1 MSRFLNGLKSFAHSV
16 FTSDHY
22 ASYDPSGQPSEDTAP
37 LAHNEDRRSSSSS
50 LGSQYVPGM
59 RSAQFGAGNTRDSI
73 SLGDLPPVPSPE
85 LSWSRID
92 AWIEQNYPELFDQI
106 LDGATNNDLNDFEHD
121 LDCILP
127 PDVRESYRIHDGQER
142 GGLPTGV
149 FFGITL
155 LDLEQV
161 SEEWNIWKRAANHVE
176 ELQRRTKQ
184 RAAAADAARP
194 TAGSSTSPPPSSE
207 GAPALAWTSKQASF
221 PVDTVQNVY
230 AHPGWIPL
238 AKDQDGNNIAVDL
251 APGPKGRVGQV
262 ILFGRDF
269 DTKFVVSPSWGD
281 FLAQFAADLE
291 SGNSY
296 IEEDTQDAVF
306 AFKSPAGQLVSYFNV
321 LRKRAERAEFA
332 RHPPQQGANAGAA
345 PAGAST
351 GAASGKPTPRRSM
364 ANAGASVSHA
374 PVNSGRV
381 TPRLVSPTNSSTNLP
396 SNGKKNGLPN
406 QLNEVSLDDKETELE
421 AKEPEPELHVQEP
434 EPEVKETEAPKEE
447 APKVETPKEEVKDE
461 IKETETA
468 KETAKEEAPKEEPEV
483 AKEEETPQEEPEVAK
498 EDSEE
503 PESTEKEST
512 EEPESADATEST
524 QKAPKKKNNKK
535 NKKKN

>member
-1 MSRFLNGLKSFAHSV
+1 MSSFFNGIKSFAHSV

-22 ASYDPSGQPSEDTAP
+22 ASYDPTGQPSEDTAP

-59 RSAQFGAGNTRDSI
+59 RSAQFGAGSTRDSI

-127 PDVRESYRIHDGQER
+127 PDVRESFRIHDGQER
-142 GGLPTGV
+142 GGQPTGV
-149 FFGITL
+149 FFGIAL

-161 SEEWNIWKRAANHVE
+161 SEEWNIWKRAAHHIE
-176 ELQRRTKQ
+176 ELQRRSKQ
-184 RAAAADAARP
+184 RAAAADSARP
-194 TAGSSTSPPPSSE
+194 TAGSSASPPPVTE
-207 GAPALAWTSKQASF
+207 GGAPAMAWASKQSSF
-221 PVDTVQNVY
+221 PPDAVQNVY
-230 AHPGWIPL
+230 AHQGWIPL
-238 AKDQDGNNIAVDL
+238 AKDQDGNNIAIDL
-251 APGPKGRVGQV
+251 APGSKGRVGQV

-269 DTKFVVSPSWGD
+269 DTKYVVSPSWGD

-296 IEEDTQDAVF
+296 IEEDTPEAVF
-306 AFKSPAGQLVSYFNV
+306 AFKSPSGQLVSYFNV

-332 RHPPQQGANAGAA
+332 RHPPQQQNAAAGSTAGSAGAN
-345 PAGAST
+345 
-351 GAASGKPTPRRSM
+351 GKPAPRRSM

-381 TPRLVSPTNSSTNLP
+381 TPRLVSPTSSSTNLP
-396 SNGKKNGLPN
+396 MKNKKNGLPN
-406 QLNEVSLDDKETELE
+406 QLNEVSLDDKEPESE
-421 AKEPEPELHVQEP
+421 VKDSEVKDSEPESAKETAAQEETP
-434 EPEVKETEAPKEE
+434 KETEAVKEEATKEE
-447 APKVETPKEEVKDE
+447 APKVEDEVK
-461 IKETETA
+461 
-468 KETAKEEAPKEEPEV
+468 EAPKEEL
-483 AKEEETPQEEPEVAK
+483 KEEPKEEPK
-498 EDSEE
+498 EESKEESEE
-503 PESTEKEST
+503 PESSEKEST
-512 EEPESADATEST
+512 EEPESGEPSESAA